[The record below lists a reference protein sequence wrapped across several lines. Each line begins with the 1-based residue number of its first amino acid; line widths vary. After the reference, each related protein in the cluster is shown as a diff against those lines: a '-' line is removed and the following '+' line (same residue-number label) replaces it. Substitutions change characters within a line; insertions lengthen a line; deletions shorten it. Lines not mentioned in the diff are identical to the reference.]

1 MFTGFN
7 LNYPEYEVIT
17 PQTKLSFNV
26 RSINVQEEEKLKG
39 SLMTPTKITEHL
51 NKCIFDSIVKKPD
64 SIKDFETFLRTL
76 TLKDR
81 DALLYGLYHITYE
94 EIRNYEIRC
103 GKCRKEY
110 PITIKASDTFSIKP
124 YEEKG
129 SILAKRV
136 KVDLP
141 KSKGV
146 SAIIRQPSL
155 FDETTALRE
164 LSQRPGSNTDIIIET
179 LVIDSFEQDIPEQT
193 EPTSYKERTD
203 IIDAYMTLPAK
214 DKREIHDKYMKDFG
228 TYGIELKMKS
238 FCPDCGFEEVIEI
251 DLVENFFRA
260 IYQS

>member
-26 RSINVQEEEKLKG
+26 RSINVQEEENLKG

-51 NKCIFDSIVKKPD
+51 NKCIFNAIVKKPETV
-64 SIKDFETFLRTL
+64 KDFEAFLRIL

-81 DALLYGLYHITYE
+81 DALLYGLFHITYE

-110 PITIKASDTFSIKP
+110 PVTIKASDTFNIKT

-136 KVDLP
+136 KVVLP
-141 KSKGV
+141 KSEGV
-146 SAIIRQPSL
+146 SAIIKQPSL

-179 LVIDSFEQDIPEQT
+179 LVIEKFEQDIPEQT
-193 EPTSYKERTD
+193 EPKVYNERTD

-214 DKREIHDKYMKDFG
+214 DKREIHEQYMKNFG
-228 TYGIELKMKS
+228 VFGIELKMKS
-238 FCPDCGFEEVIEI
+238 YCAECGFEEVIDI

>member
-17 PQTKLSFNV
+17 PQTKLSFHV

-64 SIKDFETFLRTL
+64 AIKDFETFLRTL

-81 DALLYGLYHITYE
+81 DALLYGLFHITYE
-94 EIRNYEIRC
+94 EIRNYEIKC
-103 GKCRKEY
+103 GKCQKEY
-110 PITIKASDTFSIKP
+110 PVTIKASDTFSFKS
-124 YEEKG
+124 YDEKG
-129 SILAKRV
+129 SILAKKV
-136 KVDLP
+136 KVKLP
-141 KSKGV
+141 KSEGV
-146 SAIIRQPSL
+146 SAILKQPSL

-179 LVIDSFEQDIPEQT
+179 LVIEKFEQDIPEQT
-193 EPTSYKERTD
+193 EPKTYSERID
-203 IIDAYMTLPAK
+203 VIDAYMTLPAK
-214 DKREIHDKYMKDFG
+214 DKREIHKKYMDNFG
-228 TYGIELKMKS
+228 IYGIELKMKT
-238 FCPDCGFEEVIEI
+238 FCSECGFEETIDI